1 MKKILTVQDISCFGK
16 CSITI
21 ALPVISAMGVETV
34 ILPTAVLST
43 HTMFSGF
50 TCKDLTDQ
58 LIPITDHWKSEK
70 LSFNAIYT
78 GYLGSAKDI
87 DIARHIFRE
96 FRTKDTIVF
105 VDPVMGDNGK
115 LYPAFD
121 MEYAKQNAGLCAEA
135 DIIVPNLTEA
145 CLMTDT
151 EYRTDYDEDYI
162 LKLLDRLAGLGAKTV
177 VLTGVSLSEGRTGIY
192 GLDTLTGQH
201 FSYQNR
207 LIPVSYHGTG
217 DLFSSVSIGALMNG
231 LPLDEAFSIAA
242 DYTAQ
247 TIEVTMNNPDKPWYG
262 VDFEATLPDLIA
274 MIH

>member
-96 FRTKDTIVF
+96 FRTPETIVF

-192 GLDTLTGQH
+192 GLDTL
-201 FSYQNR
+201 
-207 LIPVSYHGTG
+207 
-217 DLFSSVSIGALMNG
+217 GALMNG